1 MKKIELRQII
11 KEEITTHFL
20 KNQLTQKLNKLMFN
34 LYDSSKITEE
44 EYEYIQSIL
53 KKLDIML

>member
-1 MKKIELRQII
+1 MKKSELRQII
-11 KEEITTHFL
+11 KEEVTTHFL
-20 KNQLTQKLNKLMFN
+20 KNQLTQKLNNLMFN

-53 KKLDIML
+53 KKLDVML